1 MIPLKLKSLEDASVL
16 RKFSVLFALTA
27 VFPLVVLAI
36 LYYLIYVR
44 HVFPLGANLFFAAVY
59 LAAVF
64 ALIGFIYMR
73 QTLSSIGRLSGRFSE
88 VVHDNKPR
96 QVEVTIQG
104 ENEVTE
110 IASSFNVVVKRLD
123 DSLTEV
129 DRFRDLLSRSLE
141 RELAMHRTDFLTGMF
156 NRRVFYE
163 QLELEI
169 KKARRYHHIFT
180 VLILDVDDFDMLNE
194 AQGHLRGDFLLCAT
208 GTTIRDNLCGTD
220 VAARLEADKFAILLT
235 ETGEQS
241 HATGIPRLRD
251 KIVEALKNNGY
262 IVTFS
267 VGAVTFN
274 APPADAEEVIR
285 KVEGLVKAV
294 KKEGKNGFKYEI
306 FS

>member
-1 MIPLKLKSLEDASVL
+1 MITLKLKSLEDASLL
-16 RKFSVLFALTA
+16 RKFSVLFTLAA

-44 HVFPLGANLFFAAVY
+44 HVFSVGVNLFFSAVY
-59 LAAVF
+59 LAAAF

-73 QTLSSIGRLSGRFSE
+73 QTLFSIRKLSGRFSE
-88 VVHDNKPR
+88 AVHDNKPR
-96 QVEVTIQG
+96 QVELTIQG

-110 IASSFNVVVKRLD
+110 IAQSFNVLVKRLD

-129 DRFRDLLSRSLE
+129 DRFRDLLSKSLE
-141 RELAMHRTDFLTGMF
+141 RELTMNRTDFLTGMF

-180 VLILDVDDFDMLNE
+180 VLILDVDDFNIINE

-208 GTTIRDNLCGTD
+208 GTTIRDNLRATD
-220 VAARLEADKFAILLT
+220 VAARLEGDRFAILLT

-251 KIVEALKNNGY
+251 KIVDALKGNGY

-267 VGAVTFN
+267 VGAITFN
-274 APPADAEEVIR
+274 APPASADEVISR
-285 KVEGLVKAV
+285 VDSLVKAV
-294 KKEGKNGFKYEI
+294 KKEGKNGLKYEVAA
-306 FS
+306 